1 MSGDLKK
8 LYMAKGLLANFFET
22 VTPVDLYRRRNV
34 GDKTPIM
41 QPTIVGFGP
50 ADEPRRPDIFLADD
64 RGMSPQHEADRR
76 TILREPGSKPLT
88 KQILADAS
96 KYTVKG
102 CRATAGPYRGVSVF
116 DQASSTHVKHE
127 WFCIPDGTVIP
138 PALAVTREGVK
149 TPGKPQHYTIAPKDD
164 MPLTLFLQHLKG
176 FEAVLK
182 KRKNKD

>member
-1 MSGDLKK
+1 MSDDMKK
-8 LYMAKGLLANFFET
+8 LYKEKGLLANFFET
-22 VTPVDLYRRRNV
+22 ATPVNLYRRRNV

-41 QPTIVGFGP
+41 QPTVIGFGP
-50 ADEPRRPDIFLADD
+50 ADEPRRPDIFLTDERDA
-64 RGMSPQHEADRR
+64 SPQHEADAT

-88 KQILADAS
+88 KQIIAGAS

-116 DQASSTHVKHE
+116 DQANSVTAKHE
-127 WFCIPDGTVIP
+127 WFCIPDGTEIP

-164 MPLTLFLQHLKG
+164 MPFTLFLQHLKG
-176 FEAVLK
+176 FEAILK
-182 KRKNKD
+182 KQTT

>member
-1 MSGDLKK
+1 
-8 LYMAKGLLANFFET
+8 
-22 VTPVDLYRRRNV
+22 
-34 GDKTPIM
+34 M
-41 QPTIVGFGP
+41 QPTVIGFGP
-50 ADEPRRPDIFLADD
+50 SDDPRRPDIFLADD
-64 RGMSPQHEADRR
+64 RGVSPQHESDGK

-116 DQASSTHVKHE
+116 DQANSGNVKHE
-127 WFCIPDGTVIP
+127 WFCIPDGTEIP

-164 MPLTLFLQHLKG
+164 MSFTLFLQHLKG

-182 KRKNKD
+182 KQTT